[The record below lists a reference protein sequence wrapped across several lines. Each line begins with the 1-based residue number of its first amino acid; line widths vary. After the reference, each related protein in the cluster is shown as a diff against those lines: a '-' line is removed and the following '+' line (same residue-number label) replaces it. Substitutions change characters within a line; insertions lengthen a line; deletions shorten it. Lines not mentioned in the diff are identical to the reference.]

1 MGRGIRNTIGLI
13 LAVIGAAAALWAP
26 FRSWYSGR
34 LGEDFRV
41 GELFTGAGV
50 TDAGAGLFASMFLPL
65 LVAAVLTL
73 LGVVF
78 RSRLLVLVAGVITL
92 GFAILWM
99 IRQGQAQGGLTVSGE
114 SNGLGIGIGLALL
127 GGVLMLIG
135 SAIMQGRER
144 RAVRGERHG
153 QQQQERD
160 AVYDEDRDRRGVEAD
175 RPYGVAARDRS
186 MPDATGRGNA
196 EDMRPV
202 DTSSAGQNTTGTG
215 TPREF
220 ARKPQQQPSAPLGR
234 PVPAREAD
242 GEARGHGDRD
252 RTQYEENDD
261 ARGGSHPADEHR
273 SGRGSTYRRDQ
284 I

>member
-26 FRSWYSGR
+26 FRSWYNGR

-50 TDAGAGLFASMFLPL
+50 TNSGAGLFASMFLPL

-78 RSRLLVLVAGVITL
+78 RSRLLVLVAGIITL

-135 SAIMQGRER
+135 SAIMGGRER
-144 RAVRGERHG
+144 RGVRKERHG
-153 QQQQERD
+153 QQQRERD
-160 AVYDEDRDRRGVEAD
+160 AVYEDDRDRRGVETD
-175 RPYGVAARDRS
+175 RPYGMAARDQS
-186 MPDATGRGNA
+186 TPDAAGRDNA
-196 EDMRPV
+196 EDTRPA
-202 DTSSAGQNTTGTG
+202 DTSSAGQTSPGMG
-215 TPREF
+215 TPRRF
-220 ARKPQQQPSAPLGR
+220 AQKPQQQTSAPRSR
-234 PVPAREAD
+234 PVPARGAD
-242 GEARGHGDRD
+242 SGASGHGDRD
-252 RTQYEENDD
+252 RTQYEENGD
-261 ARGGSHPADEHR
+261 AGGSHAADKNR
-273 SGRGSTYRRDQ
+273 PGRGRPHQGDQ
-284 I
+284 Y